1 MHLVY
6 RRGSGIG
13 KVGKGRSIISRLAAI
28 DWSLVAFVFALC
40 GLTFAYGVATMA
52 LKIFPYQLF
61 VDAKAAA
68 QSLRLMEDENAGL
81 GMLVNKVD
89 DRVKPVPVVKTF
101 DAAAGNEL
109 LLVTGG
115 PAQDAKRLMVSS
127 KDESRDFEID
137 IASRKPLWSMTQI
150 QDAAPFQPNGDKAKP
165 LAGFFMAFGTY
176 YVSPQQAQRWG

>member
-1 MHLVY
+1 
-6 RRGSGIG
+6 
-13 KVGKGRSIISRLAAI
+13 
-28 DWSLVAFVFALC
+28 
-40 GLTFAYGVATMA
+40 
-52 LKIFPYQLF
+52 
-61 VDAKAAA
+61 
-68 QSLRLMEDENAGL
+68 LRLIEDENAGL
-81 GMLVNKVD
+81 GMLVDKVD
-89 DRVKPVPVVKTF
+89 DRVKPVPGAKTF

-127 KDESRDFEID
+127 KDGSRDFEID